1 MDLGKFD
8 LKRSANK
15 GAKCYLKSPADGK
28 TELPVFFNVLGRDS
42 DTYRKFFKEAQMK
55 LMNDKIAGKKIDEK
69 SFEDSEIEDVEF
81 LANLITGWGE
91 TEDGKDSA
99 TILID
104 EKKLK
109 CDYNNIVKVLTQYT
123 WIREQINAFIWNRAN
138 FLDN

>member
-8 LKRSANK
+8 LKKSANK
-15 GAKCYLKSPADGK
+15 GGKCYLKSPADGK

-42 DTYRKFFKEAQMK
+42 DAYRKTFNEVQRK
-55 LMNDKIAGKKIDEK
+55 LMNDKITGKKVDDK
-69 SFEDSEIEDVEF
+69 SFEESEIEDVEF
-81 LANLITGWGE
+81 LANLVTGWGE

-109 CDYNNIVKVLTQYT
+109 CDYDNVVKVLTQYT
-123 WIREQINAFIWNRAN
+123 WIREQISSFMWNRAN
-138 FLDN
+138 FLGN

>member
-91 TEDGKDSA
+91 TEDEKDSA

-109 CDYNNIVKVLTQYT
+109 CDYSNIVKVLTQYT